1 MIFLKKRE
9 ELFIIFLTGA
19 FVYGLIEILFR
30 GFTHWTMAITG
41 GVAFLLIHII
51 NTKAKNTGLF
61 FKCLTGC
68 FIITGLELIVGI
80 IVNRQLH
87 LNVWD
92 YSTQSFN
99 LLGQI
104 CPLFSFLWFLIS
116 APAIFLSRFISKKLN
131 SFLS

>member
-9 ELFIIFLTGA
+9 EFFIIFLTGF
-19 FVYGLIEILFR
+19 FVYGLTEILFR
-30 GFTHWTMAITG
+30 GFTHWTMALTG
-41 GVAFLLIHII
+41 GFCFLLIHIV
-51 NTKAKNTGLF
+51 NQKAKNKSLF
-61 FKCLTGC
+61 FKCLMGC
-68 FIITGLELIVGI
+68 LIITGLELVVGI

-92 YSTQSFN
+92 YSEQSFN

-116 APAIFLSRFISKKLN
+116 IPAIYLSKFMKRKLN

>member
-9 ELFIIFLTGA
+9 EFFIIFLTGA
-19 FVYGLIEILFR
+19 IIYGLTEILFR
-30 GFTHWTMAITG
+30 GFTHWTMALTG
-41 GVAFLLIHII
+41 GFCFLLIHIVNI
-51 NTKAKNTGLF
+51 KNKNKGLF
-61 FKCLTGC
+61 FKCLMGC
-68 FIITGLELIVGI
+68 LIITSLEFLVGV

-92 YSTQSFN
+92 YSEQSFN

-116 APAIFLSRFISKKLN
+116 VPAVYLSKFMKKKLN
-131 SFLS
+131 SFLT